1 MDNKGVGR
9 ILNEFMKVKGVTAVA
24 LVGRDGFVIE
34 SVSNTNVD
42 MDALG
47 AMVATA
53 VGTGETLGSE
63 FGFGGLESFLTE
75 YANGKILMA
84 TALDDVL
91 AIFTDTTSV
100 IGGVRYAVKKNM
112 PDVLRALQ

>member
-1 MDNKGVGR
+1 MRQIK
-9 ILNEFMKVKGVTAVA
+9 K
-24 LVGRDGFVIE
+24 
-34 SVSNTNVD
+34 
-42 MDALG
+42 
-47 AMVATA
+47 
-53 VGTGETLGSE
+53 
-63 FGFGGLESFLTE
+63 FLTE

-112 PDVLRALQ
+112 PDVIRALQ

>member
-1 MDNKGVGR
+1 MDNKSVAR

-63 FGFGGLESFLTE
+63 FGFGAMESKLNE

-91 AIFTDTTSV
+91 AIFTDTTAV

-112 PDVLRALQ
+112 PDVIRALQ

>member
-1 MDNKGVGR
+1 MGSNGIDR

-24 LVGRDGFVIE
+24 LVGRDGIVIE
-34 SVSNTNVD
+34 SVSNTNLD
-42 MDALG
+42 IDALG

-53 VGTGETLGSE
+53 VGTAETLGSE
-63 FGFGGLESFLTE
+63 FGFGGLESKLNE

-84 TALDDVL
+84 AAIDEVL

-100 IGGVRYAVKKNM
+100 IGSVRYAVKKNM
-112 PDVLRALQ
+112 PDVINALQ

>member
-1 MDNKGVGR
+1 MDNKSVAR
-9 ILNEFMKVKGVTAVA
+9 VLNEFMKVKGVTAVA

-63 FGFGGLESFLTE
+63 FGFGALDSKLNE
-75 YANGKILMA
+75 YANGKILIS

-91 AIFTDTTSV
+91 AIFTDTTAV

-112 PDVLRALQ
+112 PDVIRALQ

>member
-1 MDNKGVGR
+1 METGIARVLG
-9 ILNEFMKVKGVTAVA
+9 EFMKVKGVTAVA

-34 SVSNTNVD
+34 SATNINVD

-53 VGTGETLGSE
+53 VGTGESLGQE
-63 FGFGGLESFLTE
+63 FGLGAIDQNLYE

-91 AIFTDTTSV
+91 AVFTDTTAV
-100 IGGVRYAVKKNM
+100 IGSVRYSIKKNM
-112 PDVLRALQ
+112 PDVIKALQ